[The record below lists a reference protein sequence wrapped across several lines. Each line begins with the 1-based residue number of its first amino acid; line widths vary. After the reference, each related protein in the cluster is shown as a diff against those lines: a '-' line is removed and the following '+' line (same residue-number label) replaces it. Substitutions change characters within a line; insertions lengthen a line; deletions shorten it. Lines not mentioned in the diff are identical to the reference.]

1 MAIAVW
7 IWGVQALASGGSLAA
22 RRPWT
27 MLASGR
33 RYQPQVRA
41 HPLFLQANRRITG
54 AWTAYFAA
62 AAVASAAVGPWAS
75 LALAAP
81 TPLLGWLSYRYGD
94 RYAAS
99 RLASPPSQPTASP
112 MNREGAMSTSQED
125 LRALIEGKSDD
136 ELLAAVGEAA
146 PSYQAFIEQTMA
158 GMVEA
163 LDPAAAED
171 CVIGYEITTPDGM
184 YAYRVEVRDG
194 AVTTEEREP
203 TDARVVLGL
212 SLPDYLRLIN
222 GLLDGTQ
229 AFMSG
234 RLKLRGDVMFAPQIE
249 RIFRRG

>member
-1 MAIAVW
+1 
-7 IWGVQALASGGSLAA
+7 
-22 RRPWT
+22 

-41 HPLFLQANRRITG
+41 HPLFAQANRRITW

-62 AAVASAAVGPWAS
+62 AAVVAAVIGPWAS

-94 RYAAS
+94 RYATS
-99 RLASPPSQPTASP
+99 RLAQAQSAAPPTASP
-112 MNREGAMSTSQED
+112 TNREAAMSTSQED

-146 PSYQAFIEQTMA
+146 PSFQAFIDQTMA

-194 AVTTEEREP
+194 AVTTEERDP

>member
-7 IWGVQALASGGSLAA
+7 IWGAQALASAGSLAA

-27 MLASGR
+27 TLASGR
-33 RYQPQVRA
+33 RYQSHVRV
-41 HPLFLQANRRITG
+41 HPLFAQANRRITW

-62 AAVASAAVGPWAS
+62 AAAASAAIGPWAS

-94 RYAAS
+94 RYATS
-99 RLASPPSQPTASP
+99 RLAQGQPIASP
-112 MNREGAMSTSQED
+112 TTNREGTMSTSQED
-125 LRALIEGKSDD
+125 LRALIEGKTDD
-136 ELLAAVGEAA
+136 ELLAAVLEAA
-146 PSYQAFIEQTMA
+146 PSYQAFIDQTMA

-171 CVIGYEITTPDGM
+171 CMIGYEITAPDGM

-194 AVTTEEREP
+194 AVTTEQREP
-203 TDARVVLGL
+203 ADARVVLGL

-249 RIFRRG
+249 RIFRRD